1 MRIPAMQA
9 LCRKHVTI
17 KLHMCSYA
25 MQLPESHKFIR
36 KSTRLLVNDDEVKAL
51 GLLFPGK
58 DDPLHNCH
66 DVVKCSAPGVPSV
79 SNYAGMYPQAV
90 LDAVP
95 ALRKAPALC
104 LVEDASS
111 PGCWNEVCAVGRP
124 SKEDLLPFGAS
135 IASWTGIT

>member
-1 MRIPAMQA
+1 MQA

-25 MQLPESHKFIR
+25 MQLPESHKFIH

-79 SNYAGMYPQAV
+79 SNYAGM
-90 LDAVP
+90 
-95 ALRKAPALC
+95 C
-104 LVEDASS
+104 LVKDASS

-135 IASWTGIT
+135 IAPWTGIT